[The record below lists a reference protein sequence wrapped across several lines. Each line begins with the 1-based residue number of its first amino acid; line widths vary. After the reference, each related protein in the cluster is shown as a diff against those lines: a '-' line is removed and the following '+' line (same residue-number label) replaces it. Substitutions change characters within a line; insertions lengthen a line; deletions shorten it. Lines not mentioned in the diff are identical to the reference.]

1 METKNMGINNNNNNT
16 AFSKIKKTSQKT
28 SQKTLQKTSQK
39 TLQKSLSIPIKIYFP
54 TISLDKIK
62 DIIKQNN
69 KKENKSSISQYLTD
83 ETKKIIIYGLTG
95 IFEMINNNLYQLY
108 PIDKSVK
115 ELNIHNNFKVLI
127 DSSYMRRNHDPSYQ
141 IPYYHSIKNK
151 TIRTYKSDVKSH
163 IKFIIEMENDNV
175 SDFYMLIT
183 SADIINNE
191 KNEIEINK
199 FVKDEIMSFL
209 LRLNLYR

>member
-1 METKNMGINNNNNNT
+1 METKNIGNNNNKI
-16 AFSKIKKTSQKT
+16 FSKIKKPSQKP
-28 SQKTLQKTSQK
+28 SQHASPT
-39 TLQKSLSIPIKIYFP
+39 PIKIYFP

-62 DIIKQNN
+62 DIVKQNN
-69 KKENKSSISQYLTD
+69 KKENNKKENKTNISQYLT
-83 ETKKIIIYGLTG
+83 EENKKIIIYGLTG
-95 IFEMINNNLYQLY
+95 IFEMVNNNLYQIY
-108 PIDKSVK
+108 PIDRSVK

-151 TIRTYKSDVKSH
+151 IIRTYKSDVKSN
-163 IKFIIEMENDNV
+163 IKFIIEMENDDV
-175 SDFYMLIT
+175 SDFYVMIT

-199 FVKDEIMSFL
+199 FIKDEIMSFL

>member
-1 METKNMGINNNNNNT
+1 METKNIGNNNNNNNNNNKV
-16 AFSKIKKTSQKT
+16 FSKIKKPSQKT
-28 SQKTLQKTSQK
+28 SQKPSQHA
-39 TLQKSLSIPIKIYFP
+39 SPIPIKIYFP

-62 DIIKQNN
+62 DIVKQTTN
-69 KKENKSSISQYLTD
+69 KKENKSNISQYLTD
-83 ETKKIIIYGLTG
+83 ENKKIIIYGLTG
-95 IFEMINNNLYQLY
+95 IFEMANNNLYQLY

-127 DSSYMRRNHDPSYQ
+127 DSSYMRRNQDPSYQ

-151 TIRTYKSDVKSH
+151 IIRTYKSDVKSN
-163 IKFIIEMENDNV
+163 IKFIIEMENDDV
-175 SDFYMLIT
+175 SDFYMMIT
-183 SADIINNE
+183 SADIFNNE

>member
-1 METKNMGINNNNNNT
+1 METKNIGNNNNNNNKV
-16 AFSKIKKTSQKT
+16 FSKIKKPSQKP
-28 SQKTLQKTSQK
+28 SQKLSQHA
-39 TLQKSLSIPIKIYFP
+39 SPIPIKIYFP

-62 DIIKQNN
+62 DIVKQTTN
-69 KKENKSSISQYLTD
+69 KKENKSNISQYLTD
-83 ETKKIIIYGLTG
+83 ENKKIIIYGLTG
-95 IFEMINNNLYQLY
+95 IFEMANNNLYQLY

-127 DSSYMRRNHDPSYQ
+127 DSSYMRRNQDPSYQ

-151 TIRTYKSDVKSH
+151 IIRTYKSDVKSN
-163 IKFIIEMENDNV
+163 IKFIIEMENDDV
-175 SDFYMLIT
+175 SDFYMMIT
-183 SADIINNE
+183 SADIFNNE